1 MIKKIVFKNRE
12 EWLKHKN
19 ESFKLSSSN
28 IGIILGY
35 SEYITP
41 YQYWDKI
48 KKGEITENTNTIR
61 GNLFENSISEYFE
74 NVSTERVVKNTQ
86 KYFVLRR
93 DDLPEYIEVSPDR
106 ELFKRERKNRVILEI
121 KDTKRYIDIYKDDEL
136 PKEWYCQI
144 QAQMYIGG
152 YDMAVLCVYDGNK
165 NIQYRYFNIDEDF
178 AKDIIKKGIEW
189 TEKYIFGDGVPPSE
203 TLEDIQIKFKEVQK
217 GGCVYAEDSFRNIIE
232 RYNSLLKDKK
242 NIEKEIE
249 ELKNIISVKIG
260 GNEILNIGGV
270 DCATLKVT
278 KMSFFDKDKFS
289 KDYPDEYKKY
299 IVDKEMRVLRVKKI
313 SSWED

>member
-1 MIKKIVFKNRE
+1 MIRKTVFKNRE
-12 EWLKHKN
+12 EWLKYKN

-35 SEYITP
+35 SEYMTP
-41 YQYWDKI
+41 FQYWDKI

-61 GNLFENSISEYFE
+61 GNLFENSIAEYFE

-93 DDLPEYIEVSPDR
+93 DDLPGYIEVSPDR

-165 NIQYRYFNIDEDF
+165 TIRYRYFNIDEDF
-178 AKDIIKKGIEW
+178 AKDIIKKGWIGQRNIYLVTAYRLLKLW
-189 TEKYIFGDGVPPSE
+189 RTSGLNLK
-203 TLEDIQIKFKEVQK
+203 KFKKGVVLMQK
-217 GGCVYAEDSFRNIIE
+217 TLLGI
-232 RYNSLLKDKK
+232 LLKD
-242 NIEKEIE
+242 IT
-249 ELKNIISVKIG
+249 
-260 GNEILNIGGV
+260 
-270 DCATLKVT
+270 A
-278 KMSFFDKDKFS
+278 
-289 KDYPDEYKKY
+289 Y
-299 IVDKEMRVLRVKKI
+299 
-313 SSWED
+313 